1 MSRDFVEFINSED
14 VKQYVRET
22 GYQLS
27 SQEAA
32 FVVWQSK
39 DTPLEERFAAWEE
52 IIETMP
58 DSSFVGYGNFN
69 FEKWKMEPAP
79 VYGLH
84 DFLRQYIQ
92 RQKELL
98 AAFTREGDGTYTLE
112 KREGPWV
119 GGEINDWFYS
129 DCRYG
134 SYKDL
139 LDDIKAEH
147 GSAFFDRLRAAK
159 VTNRG
164 SRGTRNPMSRIY
176 ILDYDMDARPLR
188 FVYRDDFRHRAQHP
202 DELEKLFSKLEVR
215 IPVPFRRGDILWD
228 PSGEPGIPYE
238 EDSTPFVLDYIPNWN
253 EAEQETNG
261 FVPGEK
267 FYQRKGE
274 REKYESRFKDLP
286 RDYGAYGVT
295 VVAGGQLHQAYDGF
309 ACYLDLET
317 YDGPLEGTFAAL
329 KPISQYMKGNLSEDL
344 FLNSVLM
351 LLHPPQR
358 EPTLSISLTTAVR
371 KSPAEP

>member
-1 MSRDFVEFINSED
+1 MSRDFMEFINSED
-14 VKQYVRET
+14 VKKYVRET

-39 DTPLEERFAAWEE
+39 NTPLEERFAAWKE

-84 DFLRQYIQ
+84 DFLRRYIQ

-98 AAFTREGDGTYTLE
+98 DVFTKEGDGTYALE
-112 KREGPWV
+112 KREGPWM

-129 DCRYG
+129 DSRYG
-134 SYKDL
+134 RYADVLEDMKEE
-139 LDDIKAEH
+139 K
-147 GSAFFDRLRAAK
+147 GWGCFDRMRVTK
-159 VTNRG
+159 VTNCG
-164 SRGTRNPMSRIY
+164 SMQTRTSMSNILT
-176 ILDYDMDARPLR
+176 LDYDMDARPLR

-202 DELEKLFSKLEVR
+202 DDLEKLFSKLEVH
-215 IPVPFRRGDILWD
+215 IPAPFRQGDILWD

-253 EAEQETNG
+253 EAEQAANG
-261 FVPGEK
+261 FAPGEK

-274 REKYESRFKDLP
+274 DGKYESRFQDPP

-295 VVAGGQLHQAYDGF
+295 VGKSGQLHQAYNGF
-309 ACYLDLET
+309 ACYLDLEP
-317 YDGPLEGTFAAL
+317 YHGPLEWTFAAL
-329 KPISQYMKGNLSEDL
+329 KPISEYIKGNLTEDL
-344 FLNSVLM
+344 LLNSVLA
-351 LLHPPQR
+351 LLHQPRR
-358 EPTLSISLTTAVR
+358 ERTLSISLTTAVR
-371 KSPAEP
+371 KSPTES

>member
-1 MSRDFVEFINSED
+1 M
-14 VKQYVRET
+14 
-22 GYQLS
+22 
-27 SQEAA
+27 
-32 FVVWQSK
+32 WQSK
-39 DTPLEERFAAWEE
+39 NTPLEERFAAWEE

-98 AAFTREGDGTYTLE
+98 AAFTREGNGTYTLE

-188 FVYRDDFRHRAQHP
+188 FVYRDDFRHQSLYP
-202 DELEKLFSKLEVR
+202 DDLEKLFSKLEVH
-215 IPVPFRRGDILWD
+215 IPAPFRQGDILWD

-253 EAEQETNG
+253 EAEQAANG
-261 FVPGEK
+261 FTPGEK

-274 REKYESRFKDLP
+274 DGKYESRFQDPP

-295 VVAGGQLHQAYDGF
+295 VGKSGQLHQAYNGF
-309 ACYLDLET
+309 ACYLDLEP
-317 YDGPLEGTFAAL
+317 YHGPLEGTFAAL
-329 KPISQYMKGNLSEDL
+329 KPISEYIKGNLPEDL
-344 FLNSVLM
+344 FLNSVLA
-351 LLHPPQR
+351 LLHQPRR
-358 EPTLSISLTTAVR
+358 ERTLSISLTTAVR
-371 KSPAEP
+371 KSPTES

>member
-1 MSRDFVEFINSED
+1 MEDMEMEKGWGCFNRMRVQKIINCGSMRT
-14 VKQYVRET
+14 KT
-22 GYQLS
+22 S
-27 SQEAA
+27 
-32 FVVWQSK
+32 
-39 DTPLEERFAAWEE
+39 
-52 IIETMP
+52 MP
-58 DSSFVGYGNFN
+58 NI
-69 FEKWKMEPAP
+69 
-79 VYGLH
+79 L
-84 DFLRQYIQ
+84 
-92 RQKELL
+92 
-98 AAFTREGDGTYTLE
+98 T
-112 KREGPWV
+112 
-119 GGEINDWFYS
+119 
-129 DCRYG
+129 
-134 SYKDL
+134 
-139 LDDIKAEH
+139 
-147 GSAFFDRLRAAK
+147 
-159 VTNRG
+159 
-164 SRGTRNPMSRIY
+164 
-176 ILDYDMDARPLR
+176 LDYDMDARPLR

-238 EDSTPFVLDYIPNWN
+238 EDSTLFVLDYIPNWN
-253 EAEQETNG
+253 EAEQEANG

-274 REKYESRFKDLP
+274 NGKYESRFKDPP

-329 KPISQYMKGNLSEDL
+329 KPISQYMKGNLPEDL
-344 FLNSVLM
+344 FLNSVLT

-371 KSPAEP
+371 KPPAEP